1 MTVEAGENA
10 PSTTVDPGTGSEAP
24 ADGAETPQETGQETP
39 AENLTD
45 GTQEVPDGENPGST
59 EEPKGE
65 EPKPDSTEGEET
77 EGEFYFNGQQ
87 VQIEVPEDLKTSLS
101 DAGVD
106 VDKVVGELYGKDS
119 DFTLSDETRAP
130 LDEKFGKPLVDT
142 FLSAIKSQ
150 NESVIK
156 GAEEAKA
163 AAEQA
168 NKQAVEW
175 SNELV
180 GGEETWNALESWA
193 EANLDDAQIESFNKA
208 MESGDKYLQELA
220 IKDLHSKYQNSE
232 GDTDA
237 SLISGDSAANE
248 GAGAPLTAQDYIAE
262 MTSPEFRALKGHD
275 KAKAQA
281 QLDAR
286 RRAGMK
292 KGI

>member
-1 MTVEAGENA
+1 MTVETGESTAVDSGTEVENA
-10 PSTTVDPGTGSEAP
+10 EGATAEGS
-24 ADGAETPQETGQETP
+24 QETTEAVTTGEESTESTSEKTTET
-39 AENLTD
+39 T
-45 GTQEVPDGENPGST
+45 TEVS
-59 EEPKGE
+59 EEPKKDTADSE
-65 EPKPDSTEGEET
+65 ESES
-77 EGEFYFNGQQ
+77 EFYFNGQQ
-87 VQIEVPEDLKTSLS
+87 VQVEVPEDLKSSLNE
-101 DAGVD
+101 AGVD
-106 VDKVVGELYGKDS
+106 VDKVVSELYGKDS

-150 NESVIK
+150 NESMVK

-168 NKQAVEW
+168 NQQAVEW

-180 GGEETWNALESWA
+180 GGEENWNALESWA
-193 EANLDDAQIESFNKA
+193 ESNLDEAQIESFNRA

-232 GDTDA
+232 GDTNVN
-237 SLISGDSAANE
+237 LISGDSAANE
-248 GAGAPLTAQDYIAE
+248 GAGAPLSAQDYIAE

-292 KGI
+292 KGL